1 MLSFLAAIPVS
12 SAVAP
17 SPFLD
22 SEKFSFDQPLECPR
36 QPRRTVPRIEES
48 AQTAAIYEYRADRQ
62 SLSLHHVLYFT
73 TRKYRKRYGMS
84 PFSGESTPYLFRCS
98 GNYRFSWRRYPA
110 NVLAFCN
117 RRSKLM
123 GKRED
128 KAQIRQA
135 GQSPVYGRRSMRSK

>member
-1 MLSFLAAIPVS
+1 MLSRSPQAVDFIPKLPLPYFSVCGVFLLLSFLAAIPVS

-62 SLSLHHVLYFT
+62 SLSLHHVLYFSLPCHNT
-73 TRKYRKRYGMS
+73 KIQKEVWHVS
-84 PFSGESTPYLFRCS
+84 L
-98 GNYRFSWRRYPA
+98 
-110 NVLAFCN
+110 
-117 RRSKLM
+117 
-123 GKRED
+123 
-128 KAQIRQA
+128 
-135 GQSPVYGRRSMRSK
+135 